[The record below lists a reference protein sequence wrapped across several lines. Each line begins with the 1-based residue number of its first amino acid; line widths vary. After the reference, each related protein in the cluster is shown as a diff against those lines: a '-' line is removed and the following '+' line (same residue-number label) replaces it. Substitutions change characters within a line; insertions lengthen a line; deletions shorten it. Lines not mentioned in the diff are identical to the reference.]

1 MKYASAAAFRMA
13 IEQRL
18 LNLSHET
25 ELSLARLRNTIVFD
39 RLLARLSAAAPNR
52 WVLKGA
58 LALDFRLESAGR
70 ATKDIDLVRRDNE
83 EAATEDL
90 ITVQAIDLDDYF
102 VFAIEKVEQREEG
115 QEGAALRFRARAEL
129 AGRLFDEVI
138 IDISFSDPLQWEPE
152 RLRGPDLLGFADI
165 EPAEVPAL
173 PLEQQVAEKLHAYTR
188 VYGSGH
194 SSSRA
199 KDLIDLVLIKSYAT
213 LDASR
218 LREAMRETFRSRAL
232 QDLPSSVPEPPPDW
246 ETAYRKLATEVGIDP
261 TLSVGLAEARALL
274 DPILKGEA
282 IGHWDPA
289 HQHWE
294 GDSSGQDANR

>member
-1 MKYASAAAFRMA
+1 MA
-13 IEQRL
+13 LEQRL
-18 LNLSHET
+18 LNLTRET
-25 ELSLARLRNTIVFD
+25 ELSLARLRKSVVFD
-39 RLLARLSAAAPNR
+39 RLLARLSASAPDR

-58 LALDFRLESAGR
+58 LALDFRFESGGR

-90 ITVQAIDLDDYF
+90 IAAQATELDDHF
-102 VFAIEKVEQREEG
+102 VFTIEKVEQREEW
-115 QEGAALRFRARAEL
+115 QEGALRYRARAEL

-138 IDISFSDPLQWEPE
+138 IDIGFSDPLQWEPE

-165 EPAEVPAL
+165 EPAEVRAL

-194 SSSRA
+194 PSSRA

-213 LDASR
+213 LDGSR

-261 TLSVGLAEARALL
+261 TLSVGLMEGRALL
-274 DPILKGEA
+274 DPILTGEA
-282 IGHWDPA
+282 IGHWDPV

-294 GDSSGQDANR
+294 GESSSQDSNR